1 MAAVTVL
8 GAGSWG
14 TALAIHLVRISHEVT
29 LLARNGEFATKPLSA
44 RANTVY
50 LPEVAFPSNLRV
62 EGSLRIQGIFPAAAA
77 SGSASAGVSG
87 SQTSPPA

>member
-8 GAGSWG
+8 GSGSWG
-14 TALAIHLVRISHEVT
+14 TALAVHLARINHEVT
-29 LLARNGEFATKPLSA
+29 LWLAMLTSPRSRFAPAS
-44 RANTVY
+44 NNVH

-62 EGSLRIQGIFPAAAA
+62 EGSLRIQGIFPATAA

>member
-14 TALAIHLVRISHEVT
+14 TALAVHLARINHEVT
-29 LLARNGEFATKPLSA
+29 LWARNGEFATKLL
-44 RANTVY
+44 RAGENTFY
-50 LPEVAFPSNLRV
+50 LPGVPFPSNLRV